1 MRKEIVAVIC
11 FSVFSTLLFPVSYV
25 LAWSNGGFSDDPSN
39 PKYGTHDWIAE
50 HALDWLPDQEKQYI
64 LGNLT
69 TYLYG
74 TELPDNGAALD
85 GIGDTVKHHVYYF
98 ANGSL
103 QDDAAAV
110 RASEEYNN
118 SLNFLKANDYAN
130 AAKSAGVMS
139 HYIADMAV
147 FGHVMATET
156 DWGPEIHHSD
166 YETYVNERTSNYS
179 GEFNSYLS
187 YDGSLTSTSAYDA
200 AKNLAYDTT
209 FDIDG
214 NLTCVWMDQNYDWS
228 NPIFKDRAGESL
240 NLAVN
245 YLADVLH
252 TLYLDAP
259 PQTTTISVPR
269 DYPTIQDAINA
280 ASEGSIVQVERGI
293 YDPVIINKSLSI
305 IGESVDNTIIDGKGT
320 GAVIRITADNVYIR
334 NFKIQNGNIGV
345 NISDSKRN
353 VVMSN
358 VITNND
364 CGVFLSNCTESTI
377 VGNVIRDNNYG
388 ISLDTSNGNTITRN
402 TASRNLYG
410 IDLRYCQNNTVD
422 CNDLASNANDGLRLY
437 HCDRNFVKRNIMRLN
452 GGNGVYLQH
461 SFDNVI
467 FHNNFDNN
475 TNQVYQY
482 DSSNTWFSYVERSVQ
497 HEYPEGNYWSDYAGA
512 DTNGDGVGD
521 TLLPHHEVDNYPL
534 MEPWSPYPVAHFTC
548 DPPIQ
553 MVDKLVVFNASASY
567 DEDGSIVLF
576 TWDFGDTNVTS
587 LKDKVVTHSYATFGD
602 YEVTLTVSDNDGLI
616 NFFSAHVTICNIPTA
631 SFTYYPESPRVG
643 QSVTFNASLS
653 APKGGVIMN
662 YSWDFETDGVI
673 DACGMIATHTYASH
687 GTYSVTLNVTNDGG
701 LSGFSTVPLTVYT
714 NPTAT
719 FTYYPESP
727 TVGETVTFNASLS
740 TPNGGTITSYSWD
753 FEADGVVDAYGV
765 IVNHA
770 YSSPGSYTVTLTVT
784 NDGGL
789 THTTA
794 ANVSVASATTGFV
807 GWWQSPTV
815 IAILVVGTAAIAVGA
830 PLMLIKRRKPPSPL
844 AAPPMPS
851 LPPPYIPPSPTR
863 RQEKPP
869 KAVFTVSKT
878 NGEYTV
884 MIEGPENY
892 PIKLKHQLKVDEAMK
907 RDLVRDFDTTALIA
921 SYWNLS
927 RSGAPKEK
935 LPKVRTLD
943 LITHLERSGRL
954 MYRYLTPPNMGRF
967 FKSARVDYLWLEIDE
982 NLLEIPWELMH
993 DGKDFICLEYAV
1005 GRRILTQQLY
1015 EAKPPRI
1022 VDKPR
1027 FLLIGDPSE
1036 ELPDAE
1042 KEIQLLKKHLESLPN
1057 IEVNTFLGSEMTK
1070 RDFLQTLSEGKY
1082 DCIHFAGHA
1091 GFNVG
1096 KPDESFLKFGDAPC
1110 YAFEAKRLIDEENPP
1125 EIVFVNACSSAKE
1138 EGQTTFEKD
1147 IGGLA
1152 RSFLF
1157 KGSMGYIGALW
1168 PVHDEAVARLS
1179 VSLYTKL
1186 ISGLTVGEALRQAR
1200 KESFL
1205 MHKGKEI
1212 AWASFTLYGD
1222 PSLKLF

>member
-1 MRKEIVAVIC
+1 LIDALYIFRSVMRKEIVAVIC
-11 FSVFSTLLFPVSYV
+11 FFVFLTSLLPVSCV
-25 LAWSNGGFSDDPSN
+25 SAWSNGGYSDDPSN

-50 HALDWLPDQEKQYI
+50 HALDWLPDKEKQYI
-64 LGNLT
+64 VSNLV

-74 TELPDNGAALD
+74 TELPDNGAAPD
-85 GIGDTVKHHVYYF
+85 GIGDTINHHVYYF

-118 SLNFLKANDYAN
+118 SLNFLKADDYAN

-139 HYIADMAV
+139 HYIADLAV
-147 FGHVMATET
+147 FGHVMAGNT
-156 DWGPEIHHSD
+156 DWGAEIHHSD
-166 YETYVNERTSNYS
+166 YEDYVVARTLSYS

-187 YDGSLTSTSAYDA
+187 FDGDLTNTSAYDA

-214 NLTCVWMDQNYDWS
+214 DLTCVWMDQNYDWS

-245 YLADVLH
+245 YLTDVLH
-252 TLYLDAP
+252 TLYLDAGP
-259 PQTTTISVPR
+259 ETTTIRVPR
-269 DYPTIQDAINA
+269 DCATVQEAVNVANQGSTID
-280 ASEGSIVQVERGI
+280 VEHGI
-293 YDPVIINKSLSI
+293 YDAVIINKSLTI

-320 GAVIRITADNVYIR
+320 GTVILITADNTYIR
-334 NFKIQNGNIGV
+334 GFKIQNGSIGV
-345 NISDSKRN
+345 DISDSKGS
-353 VVMSN
+353 VVISN
-358 VITNND
+358 VITDND
-364 CGVFLSNCTESTI
+364 RGVFLSNCTENT
-377 VGNVIRDNNYG
+377 VTGNTMRDNSYG
-388 ISLDTSNGNTITRN
+388 IALDVSNRNVITRN
-402 TASRNLYG
+402 TASKNDYG
-410 IDLRYCQNNTVD
+410 IDVRYSGNNTIT
-422 CNDLASNANDGLRLY
+422 CNNLASNAIDGLLLY
-437 HCDRNFVKRNIMRLN
+437 QCQQNVLTRNIVKSN
-452 GGNGVYLQH
+452 GRNGIYLQH
-461 SFDNVI
+461 SSDNV
-467 FHNNFDNN
+467 FSRNNFINN

-482 DSSNTWFSYVERSVQ
+482 DSSNTWFSWNGTEGSKGYQ
-497 HEYPEGNYWSDYAGA
+497 KGNYWSDYVGA
-512 DTNGDGVGD
+512 DTDGDGVGD
-521 TLLPHHEVDNYPL
+521 TLLPHQGVDNYPL
-534 MEPWSPYPVAHFTC
+534 MKPWSPYPVAHFTC
-548 DPPIQ
+548 EPLLQ
-553 MVDKLVVFNASASY
+553 MVNKAVTFNASSSY
-567 DEDGSIVLF
+567 DEDGSIVHF
-576 TWDFGDTNVTS
+576 TWDFGDGNTTT
-587 LKDKVVTHSYATFGD
+587 LKEGMATHDYATFGN
-602 YEVTLTVSDNDGLI
+602 YTVTLTVTDNDALTD
-616 NFFSAHVTICNIPTA
+616 FSTAYVAVYSTPTA
-631 SFTYYPESPRVG
+631 KFTFYPESPIAG
-643 QSVTFNASLS
+643 QTVTFNASIS
-653 APKGGVIMN
+653 TPNGGTIVC
-662 YSWDFETDGVI
+662 YSWDFESDGII
-673 DACGMIATHTYASH
+673 DANDMIVNHTYSSA
-687 GTYSVTLNVTNDGG
+687 GTYTVTLNVTNDGG
-701 LSGFSTVPLTVYT
+701 L
-714 NPTAT
+714 
-719 FTYYPESP
+719 
-727 TVGETVTFNASLS
+727 
-740 TPNGGTITSYSWD
+740 
-753 FEADGVVDAYGV
+753 
-765 IVNHA
+765 
-770 YSSPGSYTVTLTVT
+770 
-784 NDGGL
+784 
-789 THTTA
+789 THTSMV
-794 ANVSVASATTGFV
+794 NVSVATPTAGFV
-807 GWWQSPTV
+807 GWWQSPTGMAILALGPSA
-815 IAILVVGTAAIAVGA
+815 IAIGVS
-830 PLMLIKRRKPPSPL
+830 LMLIKRRKPSSPV
-844 AAPPMPS
+844 AAPPLPS
-851 LPPPYIPPSPTR
+851 LHPPTIPPSPAL

-907 RDLVRDFDTTALIA
+907 RDLVRDFNTTALIA
-921 SYWNLS
+921 NYWNLS
-927 RSGAPKEK
+927 RSGAPKGK

-943 LITHLERSGRL
+943 LITHLEHSGRL

-993 DGKDFICLEYAV
+993 DGKDFVCLEYAV

-1036 ELPDAE
+1036 ELPDAK
-1042 KEIQLLKKHLESLPN
+1042 KEIQLLKKHLERLPN
-1057 IEVNTFLGSEMTK
+1057 TEVDTFLGSEMTK

-1082 DCIHFAGHA
+1082 DCVHFAGHA
-1091 GFNVG
+1091 GFNVE

-1138 EGQTTFEKD
+1138 EGQTTFEKE

-1168 PVHDEAVARLS
+1168 PVHDEAVAQLS
-1179 VSLYTKL
+1179 VSLYTKV

-1222 PSLKLF
+1222 PSLKLL